1 MKRTVARSVHEDS
14 GANEESDAGIIE
26 RLSKPAIL
34 GVRLS
39 ALASMYGWRTRH
51 HGMQELLAGAGIAIG
66 VALMLGV
73 LVASTSITGSA
84 SQTLHSIIGT
94 ARLQLTARS
103 PAGFDES
110 LAEQVGRL
118 PDVKVAAPL
127 LRENAMIVGPKGR
140 QSIQLVGLTPSQIAL
155 RGTATLNLAPG
166 SGLLAGGLGLP
177 SNVAGQIGANA
188 SEDVTLIANGES
200 HPVHVR
206 AVFGSQAVGP
216 IANSPIAIALLP
228 VAQKLV
234 GKRGRVTQVL
244 IVPDPGT
251 DRQVASE
258 LRHVAAGRLDVTPA
272 NHELSVLEATS
283 QPTSQ
288 SSKLFAVIGAMVGF
302 LFAANAMLLTVPER
316 RRWVA
321 ELSTQGYG
329 PSQIILILAFQAIT
343 LGVIASLAGV
353 VLGGVLART
362 LFRAVPSYLTL
373 AFPIGTHPVIPPAII
388 ALALGAGVLA
398 TLLASATPIRDL
410 FPTKRPIDAALH
422 TIGKAG
428 QSISR
433 RTTLTSATV
442 GAAIIAAVTLLAIAA
457 PSLSV
462 VGGVVLGVAVIC
474 LVPAFL
480 VLVVGCLTPLS
491 DRIRGSM
498 LAIGLIELDGTATR
512 SIALAGVAG
521 LAIYG
526 SVAVNGARH
535 DLVKGLNTAV
545 VQYLDT
551 AEIWVT
557 AKGDSFLTVDAFNSA
572 NAQAAI
578 AHAPG
583 VASVRDYQGALLDVG
598 TRRLWI
604 RARPPGDHTM
614 IQASQ
619 LMRGNLATATSLIRE
634 GGWAAISNG
643 FATERHL
650 GVGDTFTLPTP
661 SGSMPL
667 RVAAITTNVGWPPG
681 AITINTTDY
690 SHWWQTTNPTAL
702 EINLRPSVNATT
714 GKLAVEH
721 ALGSRPGLLVQTL
734 EERQAQYEQSARQG
748 VQSLSEISTLVLIAA
763 ALAIAFALSATIS
776 ARRIDIAARKTEG
789 YDTKQLW
796 RSLLCEST
804 IVLSIGCL
812 DGAILGIYGHALA
825 SRWLRVSQGFP
836 APFSPNL
843 SGVFLALT
851 IISSI
856 ALAII
861 AVFGLR
867 TARVPPRLNLQE

>member
-1 MKRTVARSVHEDS
+1 MTPSAQQNP
-14 GANEESDAGIIE
+14 GAGSDRPALSMIE

-34 GVRLS
+34 DVRIS
-39 ALASMYGWRTRH
+39 ALVNMYVWRIRRY
-51 HGMQELLAGAGIAIG
+51 GMQELLAGTGIAIG
-66 VALMLGV
+66 VALMLAV
-73 LVASTSITGSA
+73 LVASTSITSSA
-84 SQTLHSIIGT
+84 GQTLHSIIGS
-94 ARLQLTARS
+94 ARLQLVARS
-103 PAGFDES
+103 PAGFDED
-110 LAEQVGRL
+110 LAERVGRL
-118 PDVKVAAPL
+118 PGVKVAAPL
-127 LRENAMIVGPKGR
+127 LRENAMILGPKGR
-140 QSIQLVGLTPSQIAL
+140 QSIQLVGLAPSQVAL
-155 RGTATLNLAPG
+155 KGTATLNLAAG

-177 SNVAGQIGANA
+177 SSVAGQIGANA
-188 SEDVTLIANGES
+188 SEDVTLIANGKS
-200 HPVHVR
+200 HRVDVR
-206 AVFGSQAVGP
+206 AVLGSQAVGP
-216 IANSPIAIALLP
+216 IAYSPIAVALLP
-228 VAQKLV
+228 VAQRLA
-234 GKRGRVTQVL
+234 GEHGRVTQVL
-244 IVPDPGT
+244 IVPEPGT
-251 DRQVASE
+251 DRQVAGE
-258 LRHVAAGRLDVTPA
+258 LRHMAAGRLDVTPA
-272 NHELSVLEATS
+272 SHELSVLDATS

-316 RRWVA
+316 RRLVA
-321 ELSTQGYG
+321 ELSKQGYG
-329 PSQIILILAFQAIT
+329 PRQIVLILAFQAVA

-362 LFRAVPSYLTL
+362 LFSAVPSYLTL
-373 AFPIGTHPVIPPAII
+373 AFPIGTHPVIPLATIM
-388 ALALGAGVLA
+388 LALGAGVLA
-398 TLLASATPIRDL
+398 TLLASAAPIRDL
-410 FPTKRPIDAALH
+410 FPKRPIDAVLH
-422 TIGKAG
+422 TIGQAG
-428 QSISR
+428 QSVST
-433 RTTLTSATV
+433 RTTLTSAAV
-442 GAAIIAAVTLLAIAA
+442 GTAIVAAVTLLVVVA

-474 LVPAFL
+474 LIPAFL
-480 VLVVGCLTPLS
+480 ILVVGCLTPLS

-526 SVAVNGARH
+526 SVAVDGARH
-535 DLVKGLNTAV
+535 DLVRGLDAAV

-551 AEIWVT
+551 AEVWVT
-557 AKGDSFLTVDAFNSA
+557 ATGDSFLTVDAFNGASA
-572 NAQAAI
+572 QTAI

-583 VASVRDYQGALLDVG
+583 IASVRSYQGALLDVG

-604 RARPPGDHTM
+604 RARPTGDRTM

-619 LMRGNLATATSLIRE
+619 LMSGSLPRATRLISQ

-650 GVGDTFTLPTP
+650 RVGDTFTLPTP

-667 RVAAITTNVGWPPG
+667 RIAAITTNVGWPPG

-690 SHWWQTTNPTAL
+690 RHWWQTANPTAL
-702 EINLRPSVNATT
+702 EVNLHPGVGATA

-734 EERQAQYEQSARQG
+734 GERESQYEQSARQG
-748 VQSLSEISTLVLIAA
+748 VKSLSEISTLVLIAA
-763 ALAIAFALSATIS
+763 ALAIACALSATIS

-796 RSLLCEST
+796 RSLLYESA

-812 DGAILGIYGHALA
+812 DGVILGVYGHALA

-843 SGVFLALT
+843 SGVLLVLA

-867 TARVPPRLNLQE
+867 AARVPPRLSLQE